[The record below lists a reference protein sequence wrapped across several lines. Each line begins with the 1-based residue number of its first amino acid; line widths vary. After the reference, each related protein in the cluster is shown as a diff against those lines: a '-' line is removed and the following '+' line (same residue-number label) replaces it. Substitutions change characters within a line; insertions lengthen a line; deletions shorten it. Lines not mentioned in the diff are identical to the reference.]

1 MDPFALSTAVLR
13 ACLACALG
21 LVWATAAGAE
31 EPIAAPFPA
40 SPSAAAPARG
50 SGVAPPL
57 ELDFIESADV
67 GTSARQPSAIDV
79 DAYEAPAPG
88 FAAPAS
94 AEPGVAPPDDRMTIE
109 DAVNMLDLFQGS
121 EPVALEQRA
130 ADAAPEAGEPAPWLA
145 IEASAAAEE
154 RAASEAAAP
163 LRDEISPLSRGGAM
177 AALRDPRGAW
187 RALRPELEQLAA
199 RLPALA
205 RGAVNDLKEGRI
217 TPRAEILSGT
227 VLTVLLVLLLFAV
240 RSTRGRSNV
249 VVCVEYPSSLRGT
262 FTVQLA
268 KRAAGRSRSGRIKT
282 PADAQRAKGRTSA
295 TKHVVSR
302 ETQFR
307 DVRARRYYVSVDGI
321 IQTADSEEIVSTH
334 LDEKEV
340 TLRPGATSRVAFDFN
355 PRACP
360 VEVRVLW
367 DKRPVNEAHVARWG
381 SPGSLRLARG
391 PVQYTL
397 DRGTHTLVVGSSDR
411 VAEIPVEVNSFQPMQ
426 LVVDLAD
433 RAHLLFSGCPPAVE
447 SYLAGDVPAAARA
460 LEREDQVETS
470 NLLLARF
477 HLDQGHRENAAK
489 HFESAGRLLE
499 AAELHQSLTHFE
511 KAAKLFEQ
519 VGEDNRAAEMYRS
532 AGKLLRAGDAYAR
545 ADAYDSAVECF
556 KKAGDTS
563 RWIEA
568 LAKKGEY
575 FEAATAALENGDNV
589 RAIQCLNQVVV
600 GQPHYPEAAVRLAEV
615 YQQEGHPELAIH
627 KLEELIASQSAERV
641 PVEAVDL
648 LARELEETGE
658 YERALQTLER
668 LRNRDASFPNVST
681 RIEDLRKRR
690 SKEANSSVESASSPD
705 AATLDAF
712 SHEFR
717 YEILE
722 ELGRGGMG
730 IVFKARDR
738 RLGRVVALKRLPDN
752 LRDHPKAVEL
762 FLREARAA
770 AALNHNNIVTLFD
783 AGQEDGTYYITME
796 LLEGMPLP
804 KILKSR
810 KRLSAD
816 HAIKLGGQIAT
827 GLQYAHEEGIVH
839 RDIKTANLF
848 FTKKK
853 VVKIMDFGLA
863 KMTEEVRRSTTV
875 IGGTPYYMAP
885 EQSAGER
892 VDHRA
897 DLYALGVTFY
907 EMLTGRV
914 PFREGDVAFHHRHT
928 QPPDPRETVAEIP
941 VALSQLVL
949 RLLEKRPDD
958 RIQSAKTVC
967 EELQRIAQELG

>member
-1 MDPFALSTAVLR
+1 
-13 ACLACALG
+13 
-21 LVWATAAGAE
+21 
-31 EPIAAPFPA
+31 
-40 SPSAAAPARG
+40 
-50 SGVAPPL
+50 
-57 ELDFIESADV
+57 
-67 GTSARQPSAIDV
+67 
-79 DAYEAPAPG
+79 
-88 FAAPAS
+88 
-94 AEPGVAPPDDRMTIE
+94 MTIE

-130 ADAAPEAGEPAPWLA
+130 ADAAPEAGELPTDPTPWLA

-615 YQQEGHPELAIH
+615 YQKEGHPELAIH

>member
-1 MDPFALSTAVLR
+1 VKIDTIRSL
-13 ACLACALG
+13 
-21 LVWATAAGAE
+21 GAE
-31 EPIAAPFPA
+31 PVRTLGTEPAPAEAIAPAPVAP
-40 SPSAAAPARG
+40 PAAAPATTAPETIAPTTPATELALPEEPMTIDDAVTRISQLETG
-50 SGVAPPL
+50 EPVA
-57 ELDFIESADV
+57 IEPHAEADA
-67 GTSARQPSAIDV
+67 GAPTDEAWPTPTP
-79 DAYEAPAPG
+79 EAPA
-88 FAAPAS
+88 
-94 AEPGVAPPDDRMTIE
+94 E
-109 DAVNMLDLFQGS
+109 DLDYTD
-121 EPVALEQRA
+121 RA
-130 ADAAPEAGEPAPWLA
+130 AEMFALM
-145 IEASAAAEE
+145 
-154 RAASEAAAP
+154 
-163 LRDEISPLSRGGAM
+163 RDEFS
-177 AALRDPRGAW
+177 AALRDPHAAW
-187 RALRPELEQLAA
+187 LEARPHLERLLEQL
-199 RLPALA
+199 PETAL
-205 RGAVNDLKEGRI
+205 GAVADLKEGRI
-217 TPRAEILSGT
+217 TPRAEVLAGTALSA
-227 VLTVLLVLLLFAV
+227 LLLALLLTIRFA
-240 RSTRGRSNV
+240 RKRGNV

-262 FTVQLA
+262 FTVELA
-268 KRAAGRSRSGRIKT
+268 RRAAGRKRPSTLKT
-282 PADAQRAKGRTSA
+282 PADAERAKRKTNAS
-295 TKHVVSR
+295 KHVVSR

-307 DVRARRYYVSVDGI
+307 DVRARRYFVRVDGI
-321 IQTADSEEIVSTH
+321 VQTGDNEEIVSTH
-334 LDEKEV
+334 VDEREL
-340 TLRPGATSRVAFDFN
+340 TLRPGDTARVAFDFN

-360 VEVRVLW
+360 VELRVLW
-367 DKRPVNEAHVARWG
+367 DKRPVQEARVARRG
-381 SPGSLRLARG
+381 VPGSLRLARG

-411 VAEIPVEVNSFQPMQ
+411 VAEVPVEINSFQPMQ

-433 RAHLLFSGCPPAVE
+433 REHLLFSGCPPAVE
-447 SYLAGDVPAAARA
+447 SYLAGDVPSTARA
-460 LEREDQVETS
+460 LEREDQAEVS
-470 NLLLARF
+470 HLMLARF
-477 HLDQGHRENAAK
+477 HQEQGQKEKAAE
-489 HFESAGRLLE
+489 HYESAGRLLE
-499 AAELHQSLTHFE
+499 AAELRESLTQFE
-511 KAAKLFEQ
+511 LAAKLFEQ
-519 VGEDNRAAEMYRS
+519 AGDDSRAAVMYRS

-563 RWIEA
+563 RWIDA
-568 LAKKGEY
+568 LAKKGSH
-575 FEAATAALENGDNV
+575 FEAANAALENNDTV

-600 GQPHYPEAAVRLAEV
+600 GQPHYSEAAMRLAEL

-627 KLEELIASQSAERV
+627 KLEELIASQSTDQV

-648 LARELEETGE
+648 LARGLEESGE
-658 YERALQTLER
+658 YERALHALER

-681 RIEDLRKRR
+681 RIEGLRKRR
-690 SKEANSSVESASSPD
+690 SKETSGTVDSHSVG
-705 AATLDAF
+705 AALDAF

-783 AGQEDGTYYITME
+783 AGQEDGTYFITME
-796 LLEGMPLP
+796 LLEGLPLQ

-827 GLQYAHEEGIVH
+827 GLEYAHEEGIVH

-863 KMTEEVRRSTTV
+863 KMTEEVRRATTV

-907 EMLTGRV
+907 ELLTGRV

-928 QPPDPRETVAEIP
+928 QPPDPRDTVAEIP
-941 VALSQLVL
+941 EALSQLVL
-949 RLLEKRPDD
+949 KLIEKRPDD
-958 RIQSAKTVC
+958 RVQSAKAVC
-967 EELQRIAQELG
+967 EELQRIAESLG